1 MKAIILGASGYGG
14 GELFRWLTQ
23 HPSIESTEGTSR
35 ANAGKL
41 VSSVHPNLLGL
52 VDQVFSEEIDWAQYV
67 HEKELVVFASMPHGE
82 FKNQYPTLEDE
93 WKRIGLSE
101 RIFLIDLSHDFRID
115 PSFTYGLSE
124 INAGHIKGSRRISNP
139 GCFATALQLGMLP
152 LAPYRPEHIFVSAV
166 TGSSGS
172 GSSVSSTT
180 HHPTRSN
187 DFRAYKMLSHQ
198 HEEEVL
204 HSCAEKGWKPTLSFV
219 PQSSSLVRGIFATI
233 QLTQNKSMRGLDLP
247 GIFKD
252 FYRDKFFIRWT
263 EGTPRILSTVGS
275 NFADL
280 HVITQNDKV
289 LIMVAL
295 DNLGKG
301 MASQAI
307 QNMNLALGLPEWTGL
322 RQAGP
327 YPL

>member
-1 MKAIILGASGYGG
+1 MKSIILGASGYGG
-14 GELFRWLTQ
+14 GELFRWLSQ
-23 HPSIESTEGTSR
+23 HPTIESIEGTSR
-35 ANAGKL
+35 TNAGKP
-41 VSSVHPNLLGL
+41 VSSIHPNLLGI
-52 VDQVFSEEIDWAQYV
+52 VDQLFLETIDWAQYKN
-67 HEKELVVFASMPHGE
+67 EKALVVFASMPHGE
-82 FKNQYPTLEDE
+82 FKGQYPSLEDE
-93 WKRIGLSE
+93 WKRLGLSE
-101 RIFLIDLSHDFRID
+101 RILLIDLSHDFRIH
-115 PSFTYGLSE
+115 PGFVYGLSE
-124 INAGHIKGSRRISNP
+124 INADQIRGSRRISNP

-152 LAPYRPEHIFVSAV
+152 LAPYSPDQIFVSAV

-172 GSSVSSTT
+172 GASASSTT

-204 HSCAEKGWKPTLSFV
+204 HSCAQKGWKPRLSFV
-219 PQSSSLVRGIFATI
+219 THSSSLVRGIFATI
-233 QLTQNKSMRGLDLP
+233 QLTQNDSMKDQDIP
-247 GIFKD
+247 GIFRD
-252 FYRDKFFIRWT
+252 FYKDKFFIRYV

-275 NFADL
+275 NFVDL
-280 HVITQNDKV
+280 SVITQNDKV

-301 MASQAI
+301 MAAQAI

>member
-1 MKAIILGASGYGG
+1 MKSIILGASGYGG
-14 GELFRWLTQ
+14 GELFRWLSQ
-23 HPSIESTEGTSR
+23 HPNIDSIEGTSR
-35 ANAGKL
+35 ANRGKP

-52 VDQVFSEEIDWAQYV
+52 VDQLFVEKINWRNYI
-67 HEKELVVFASMPHGE
+67 HEKEIVVFASLPHGE
-82 FKNQYPTLEDE
+82 FKDQYSLLENE
-93 WKRIGLSE
+93 WKQLGLSE
-101 RIFLIDLSHDFRID
+101 RILLIDLSHDFRVNSRFI
-115 PSFTYGLSE
+115 YGLSE
-124 INAGHIKGSRRISNP
+124 VNAHQLKGSKRISNP

-152 LAPYRPEHIFVSAV
+152 LAPYRPEKIFVSAV

-172 GSSVSSTT
+172 GASASSTT

-198 HEEEVL
+198 HEEEIL
-204 HSCAEKGWKPTLSFV
+204 HSCAQQGWKPMLSFV

-233 QLTQNKSMRGLDLP
+233 QLTPSEAMKGVDLP
-247 GIFKD
+247 TIFKN

-263 EGTPRILSTVGS
+263 DGTPRILSTIGS

-280 HVITQNDKV
+280 HVMSQNDKV

-301 MASQAI
+301 MASQAV